1 MFFDCEVLYGWGR
14 WMKKIVFGCDYVGFI
29 LKYEIV
35 VYLVECGV
43 EVIDKGIWLLECIDY
58 LYYVS

>member
-1 MFFDCEVLYGWGR
+1 
-14 WMKKIVFGCDYVGFI
+14 MKKIVFGCDYVGFI

-35 VYLVECGV
+35 VYLVERGV
-43 EVIDKGIWLLECIDY
+43 EVIDKGIWSLERIDY

>member
-1 MFFDCEVLYGWGR
+1 
-14 WMKKIVFGCDYVGFI
+14 MKKIVFGCDYVGFI